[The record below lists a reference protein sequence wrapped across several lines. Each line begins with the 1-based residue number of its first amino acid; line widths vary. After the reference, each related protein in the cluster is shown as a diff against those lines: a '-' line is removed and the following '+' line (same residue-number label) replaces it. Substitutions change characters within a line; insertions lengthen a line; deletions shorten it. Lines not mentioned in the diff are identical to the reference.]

1 MDRLEDARKAFKWW
15 ESKELPKGIN
25 WRTLEHPG
33 MNFAPPY
40 KAHGVPIIYDGNE
53 VPLTPE
59 QEEVASFYAGIPD
72 DGPMLKSA
80 DSAKVFQANFFKDF
94 KETLPSGHVIQKF
107 SKCDFSKIRTYLD
120 EQKLLKKAASQDEKA
135 IIKAEKD
142 KIALKF
148 GYCLIDGRMEKMGNY
163 NMEPPGLFQGRGEHP
178 LKGTLK
184 QRCHSE
190 SVSINL
196 SINSVV
202 PRVDTPGHAWA
213 KVQHDPAS
221 QWLCSWIENV
231 QSQNKYVQLAAAS
244 TFKGK
249 SDRDKYTKAITL
261 KKHIGKVRR
270 DYTKK
275 IASGEKDDRQ
285 LGVAMWLIDNLA
297 LRVGGEKGDD
307 EADTVGCCSL
317 RCEHLTFE
325 GGEFAIELEFLG
337 KDSMLFKQTI
347 YFDKEQYGDMGKKVY
362 RCLKSFCSGKKQSD
376 DVFDTLTPPVLNKHL
391 SSIMSGLTAKVFR
404 TYNASITL
412 ERLLP
417 APEALVGLDNNE
429 KLARYNDANREVAI
443 LCNHQKTVSKATETT
458 LENLNGKLETLKD
471 QIGILKQWAEWIKK
485 DKATKIPLKADDKE
499 FVDKLDNAVK
509 TAQARLNSAK
519 SDSEKIEANQA
530 LLAAKE
536 AKKNDNKRKLSQKHM
551 YKTEPNL
558 SSVEGR
564 ISKWEEDVRKLEL
577 DIRNRDDNKEV
588 ALGTSKINYM
598 DPRISVAWCKRCE
611 VPIEKIF
618 AKTLRDKFNW
628 AMAVPPTWEFD

>member
-1 MDRLEDARKAFKWW
+1 M
-15 ESKELPKGIN
+15 SG
-25 WRTLEHPG
+25 
-33 MNFAPPY
+33 
-40 KAHGVPIIYDGNE
+40 
-53 VPLTPE
+53 
-59 QEEVASFYAGIPD
+59 S
-72 DGPMLKSA
+72 
-80 DSAKVFQANFFKDF
+80 DSEAEFDF
-94 KETLPSGHVIQKF
+94 
-107 SKCDFSKIRTYLD
+107 
-120 EQKLLKKAASQDEKA
+120 
-135 IIKAEKD
+135 
-142 KIALKF
+142 
-148 GYCLIDGRMEKMGNY
+148 
-163 NMEPPGLFQGRGEHP
+163 
-178 LKGTLK
+178 
-184 QRCHSE
+184 
-190 SVSINL
+190 
-196 SINSVV
+196 
-202 PRVDTPGHAWA
+202 
-213 KVQHDPAS
+213 
-221 QWLCSWIENV
+221 
-231 QSQNKYVQLAAAS
+231 
-244 TFKGK
+244 
-249 SDRDKYTKAITL
+249 
-261 KKHIGKVRR
+261 
-270 DYTKK
+270 
-275 IASGEKDDRQ
+275 
-285 LGVAMWLIDNLA
+285 
-297 LRVGGEKGDD
+297 
-307 EADTVGCCSL
+307 
-317 RCEHLTFE
+317 
-325 GGEFAIELEFLG
+325 ELEFLG